1 MLEAARL
8 ARLTFKFDTVVN
20 ASKEIH
26 ALYGGEVEAQQRAA
40 IEVLKEVYG
49 VAVPA
54 LADVTI
60 ASSYPLE
67 TNFVQSGK
75 AIVSADAVTKPGGT
89 IVLVSA
95 CADGPGP
102 MIYETLSSHPTEQEV
117 IEWIGCG
124 RANTSS
130 GPMAARLR
138 ALVASKR
145 LIVVTDGL
153 SAQQL
158 ADMEFGYAPALE
170 EAISGLAAEN
180 GHRDAI
186 VLPVGGSTFAY
197 LKD

>member
-1 MLEAARL
+1 M
-8 ARLTFKFDTVVN
+8 
-20 ASKEIH
+20 
-26 ALYGGEVEAQQRAA
+26 
-40 IEVLKEVYG
+40 
-49 VAVPA
+49 
-54 LADVTI
+54 TI

-67 TNFVQSGK
+67 TNLVQSGK

-89 IVLVSA
+89 IVLISA

-102 MIYETLSSHPTEQEV
+102 LIYETLSTHPSEQTV

-124 RANTSS
+124 KANTSS

-145 LIVVTDGL
+145 LVVVTDGL

-158 ADMEFGYAPALE
+158 ADMEFDYASSLD
-170 EAISGLAAEN
+170 EAIANLSATN

-197 LKD
+197 LEE